1 MITITIILV
10 VSVVVVVAVA
20 CWVFS
25 FIAWATVVCCFGRKV
40 PTLSVVSGCLLGLF
54 FPCLK

>member
-10 VSVVVVVAVA
+10 VSVVVAVA

-25 FIAWATVVCCFGRKV
+25 FIAWATVVCCIGRKV
-40 PTLSVVSGCLLGLF
+40 PTLSIVSGCLLELF